1 MSAEPN
7 LNGPNLYNVPNLH
20 KVLWHV
26 GLHRDA
32 DPIEETTRP
41 FLVVPGG
48 RSWTYGEMSVRS
60 QQFAAALRDRGVE
73 PGDRVIA
80 QVTKSTDAV
89 ALYLACL
96 QVGAIQIPLNTA
108 YTGAELTHFVDDASP
123 SLIVRDTAEAAD
135 QTTFAELIAA
145 ADTAEPDPRVTE
157 RRGNDLAMML
167 YTSGTTGRSKGA
179 MLSHDALIANARGLA
194 GIWEFDRTDVLLH
207 ILPIFHVH
215 GLFVALHCAML
226 SGASVIFP
234 ERFDVDQAVDLL
246 PGCTVMMGVPTHY
259 TRLLG
264 SERFDE
270 LTCRSIRLFTSG
282 SAPMTEQVHDEFTQ
296 RTGHRIVERYGMTE
310 CGIITSNPVRGD
322 RIPGTV
328 GFALPKTEVRV
339 RIDDERDAAPDETGI
354 VEMRGPGL
362 MEGYWNRPEA
372 TAAEMR
378 DGGWFVT
385 GDVGSLDETGRLSL
399 QGRAGDMIISG
410 GYNVYPKEIEL
421 ILDDVDGV
429 EESAV
434 VGVPHA
440 DFGERIVAVIVGD
453 APDEAM
459 QEALGALARFKHP
472 RRFVRV
478 DALPRNAMGKVQKQ
492 VLRSE
497 LSDSFD

>member
-1 MSAEPN
+1 MSPAPN
-7 LNGPNLYNVPNLH
+7 VYNVPNLH
-20 KVLWHV
+20 RVLWHA

-48 RSWTYGEMSVRS
+48 ATWTYGEMAVRS
-60 QQFAAALRDRGVE
+60 QRFATVLRDRGVA

-80 QVTKSTDAV
+80 QVTKSVDAV

-96 QVGAIQIPLNTA
+96 QVGAIQVPLNTA
-108 YTGAELTHFVDDASP
+108 YTGAELAHFVEDATP
-123 SLIVRDTAEAAD
+123 TLVVRDAAEDAGQTAFAHLCAD
-135 QTTFAELIAA
+135 
-145 ADTAEPDPRVTE
+145 ADGADPDVRATD
-157 RRGNDLAMML
+157 RRGSDLAMML

-179 MLSHDALIANARGLA
+179 MLSHDALIANGRGLA
-194 GIWEFDRTDVLLH
+194 GIWEFDRSDVLLH
-207 ILPIFHVH
+207 VLPIFHVH

-226 SGASVIFP
+226 SGASVFFC
-234 ERFDVDQAVDLL
+234 ERFDVDQTIDLL
-246 PGCTVMMGVPTHY
+246 PASTVMMGVPTHY
-259 TRLLG
+259 SRLLT
-264 SERFDE
+264 SDRFDE
-270 LTCRSIRLFTSG
+270 LACRSIRLFTSG
-282 SAPMTEQVHDEFTQ
+282 SAPMTEQVHDEFTE

-339 RIDDERDAAPDETGI
+339 RVDDERDAAPGETGI

-378 DGGWFVT
+378 DGDWFVT
-385 GDVGSLDETGRLSL
+385 GDVGSLDETGRLTL

-434 VGVPHA
+434 VGVPHP
-440 DFGERIVAVIVGD
+440 DFGEGIVAVIVGD
-453 APDEAM
+453 VTDEAM
-459 QEALGALARFKHP
+459 QDALGALARFKHP

-478 DALPRNAMGKVQKQ
+478 AELPRNAMGKVQKQ

-497 LSDSFD
+497 LSDSFG